1 MTIPTP
7 IPTKPATPAPP
18 KYNSI
23 NEAIA
28 AQCKAYR
35 DEDAADNFRR
45 VLVVGDSGA
54 GKTWTSC
61 TTAPTPCFILDI
73 NGQMAGVPEREGLF
87 RVPITNM
94 QEARKFAPQANDLME
109 AVEVWIRNYAPKMI
123 QLAGDQTITVIV
135 DSISDLGDD
144 LMPLLEKQ
152 SAAMAKEN
160 KYWKWEIWANRWRDF
175 STLMR
180 GTKCNFIVIAHE
192 QAEYDDGTPPKIVG
206 YRWYMP
212 GNKFSPRFTTY
223 FTDAVHA
230 VRLANTPVGTVLST
244 IAFPSSA
251 GGIKLAVQQKFFW
264 KIQPEQLR
272 PWIKT
277 RSKSTDLLI
286 PAGWDSLMKA

>member
-1 MTIPTP
+1 MALPTP
-7 IPTKPATPAPP
+7 ITKPAAPAP
-18 KYNSI
+18 KFNSI

-35 DEDAADNFRR
+35 EEDAADNFRR

-54 GKTWTSC
+54 GKTYTAC
-61 TTAPTPCFILDI
+61 TTAPTPCFIVDI

-87 RVPITNM
+87 RIPMTNM
-94 QEARKFAPQANDLME
+94 QDARKIAPQASDLME
-109 AVEVWIRNYAPKMI
+109 ATEVWTRNYAPQMI
-123 QLAGDQTITVIV
+123 KLAGDKVITIIL
-135 DSISDLGDD
+135 DGISDLGDD
-144 LMPLLEKQ
+144 LMPTLEK
-152 SAAMAKEN
+152 SPLAKEN
-160 KYWKWEIWANRWRDF
+160 KFWVWNTWADRWRDF

-192 QAEYDDGTPPKIVG
+192 QAEYNDATPPKVVG

-212 GNKFSPRFTTY
+212 GNKFSPRFATH

-230 VRLANTPVGTVLST
+230 VRIANTPNGTVLRDV
-244 IAFPSSA
+244 AFPA
-251 GGIKLAVQQKFFW
+251 KEGGIKLAVQQKFFW
-264 KIQPEQLR
+264 KIQPELLR